1 MVLME
6 ILKGIPVSPGLFI
19 GEAFVLEGEE
29 ARIPER
35 FVLSELV
42 EGEVARFEKALAA
55 VREEMA
61 ALADRVRAETGEGV
75 AGILVFAISVLD
87 DPKLSG
93 EIISHIRRDRNTAEF
108 AASRVLRGRARILKN
123 IPHTLLSQRA
133 SDIMDLERRLLRAL
147 LGAKR
152 ETLSHL
158 DRPVVVVAH
167 DLGPAQTVSMDHG
180 KVRAFALDVGGKTS
194 HTAILARAYR
204 IPAVVGLGTIS
215 TDVCGGD
222 TIIVDGTRGIVVVR
236 PDEKTLARY
245 RKLDAEQTDFSVLIR
260 RERGMPAVT
269 KDGAAVRVMA
279 NIEFPEEVQTA
290 IEYGA
295 EGIGLF
301 RTEFLYLRS
310 GILPSEWD
318 HFETYRKSLSM
329 LGDRPLVI
337 RTLDLGADKMLPA
350 QERHERNP
358 VLGLRSIRLSMKY
371 PEPFRTQVRAV
382 VRASALGRV
391 KMLLPMVSNMDELR
405 WARSVAAE
413 IMQDLD
419 REGMAFDRNL
429 DVGIM
434 IEIPAAAVHVE
445 SFAKLSD
452 FFSIGTNDLIQY
464 ALAVDRTDEVLA
476 GLYTPAHPSILKLIK
491 TAIEGA
497 RRKSKPVA
505 MCGEMAGDIL
515 FTIPL
520 LGMGL
525 AEFSVAPAVI
535 GDVKRIIRSVKLS
548 DCKEVAEAALA
559 MDESSEVLGLLR
571 SMLRKLVP
579 GGDRLGESG

>member
-1 MVLME
+1 ME

-42 EGEVARFEKALAA
+42 DGEVARFEKALAS

-61 ALADRVRAETGEGV
+61 ALADRVRNEIGEGA
-75 AGILVFAISVLD
+75 AGILVFAISILD

-93 EIISHIRRDRNTAEF
+93 EIISHIRQDRNSAEF
-108 AASRVLRGRARILKN
+108 ATSRVLRGRARILKS

-133 SDIMDLERRLLRAL
+133 SDIMDIERRLLRAL

-158 DRPVVVVAH
+158 DRPVAVVAH
-167 DLGPAQTVSMDHG
+167 DLGPAQTASMDHG

-236 PDEKTLARY
+236 PDEKALARY
-245 RKLDAEQTDFSVLIR
+245 RKLEAERTDFVRLLG
-260 RERGMPAVT
+260 RERNMPAVT
-269 KDGAAVRVMA
+269 RDGVHVRVMA
-279 NIEFPEEVQTA
+279 NIEFPEEVPAA

-318 HFETYRKSLSM
+318 HFEAYRRSLAK
-329 LGDRPLVI
+329 LGGRPLVI
-337 RTLDLGADKMLPA
+337 RTFDLGADKLLPA
-350 QERHERNP
+350 HDRHERNP
-358 VLGLRSIRLSMKY
+358 SLGLRSIRLSMKY
-371 PEPFRTQVRAV
+371 PEPFRTQLRAIA
-382 VRASALGRV
+382 RASAIGRV
-391 KMLLPMVSNMDELR
+391 RVMLPMVSTIDELR
-405 WARSVAAE
+405 WARSVMSE
-413 IMQDLD
+413 IMADLE
-419 REGMAFDRNL
+419 REGLPFDRNL
-429 DVGIM
+429 EMGTM
-434 IEIPAAAVHVE
+434 IEVPASAVHIE
-445 SFAKLSD
+445 SLAKLSD

-464 ALAVDRTDEVLA
+464 TLAVDRTDEALA
-476 GLYTPAHPSILKLIK
+476 GLYTPAHPSVLKLIRM
-491 TAIEGA
+491 AIDGA
-497 RRKSKPVA
+497 RRKGKPIA

-515 FTIPL
+515 FTVPL
-520 LGMGL
+520 IGMGL
-525 AEFSVAPAVI
+525 TEFSVAPAVI
-535 GDVKRIIRSVKLS
+535 DEIKRIVRSVRAS
-548 DCKEVAEAALA
+548 DCREVAEAAAA
-559 MDESSEVLGLLR
+559 MDEPSEVIGFLR
-571 SMLRKLVP
+571 SALRRLVP
-579 GGDRLGESG
+579 DGERLGERG